1 MKNRL
6 IIYKASAGSGKTFTL
21 AANYISHLLANP
33 EAYRHLLAVTFT
45 NKATGEMK
53 ERILSQLYGIG
64 HGLPESDGYLSKA
77 QELLREAGF
86 TEDIR
91 HRPLNEQTLRE
102 NARRALTSVLHNY
115 SFFRIETIDSFML
128 SILRGLAKEMDLGRG
143 MEIELDTKKVV
154 NDAVKELVAGLNYDS
169 KELSWLMEYINS
181 TIDDE
186 RRWDVTGELKRFGN
200 NLYREAYLHHAD
212 ELEEL
217 LREHPDTIPRLRR
230 RMKEQV
236 EAAQRDTV
244 EAANGFFAL
253 TERMGL
259 TADDFNEKKNGPY
272 PFFEKLRDG
281 LSPNITPTIIG
292 FVEGS
297 KHWPAGKTPN
307 KALVESETSTF
318 RSLLKDTVTL
328 YARQLTLEKTR
339 KVVANNFYQLQLLGS
354 IGAQIRATSR
364 DENRFL
370 LADTCLML
378 MKMASDPADTS
389 FIYEKTGTT
398 IDHILIDE
406 FQDTSGLQWA
416 NFLPLLKENASRG
429 KQDLIVGDVKQAIY
443 RFRDSNADI
452 MGSQVERDMQTANPR
467 TVVLDTNRRSRKNII
482 SFNNRF
488 FRKLVDRLGTIT
500 DVCDTADIV
509 SYYADVEQQADAAKQ
524 GGSVTIVTLPDTEK
538 GMEPMCQRTAEQVV
552 RLLDAGLSQ
561 RDIAI
566 LTRKNKH
573 ITLLADWFAAHPEA
587 LAPYD
592 VRLVSG
598 EAFQLKTSEAVAL
611 LIGAIRWVSHNGD
624 DVALAKIG
632 IDYHRLVRKDGLTL
646 PQILALRDSGYRLP
660 EALTA
665 HHDELAAMPLGAL
678 AYKLYDVL
686 DIRLMEGQ
694 DAWMQ
699 GFFDILRPYAAG
711 TNSTLSEF
719 LKDWDDSLSE
729 KAIPAAQADGIVCMT
744 IHKAKGLEFHSVII
758 PFANWPFE
766 EKNASTHWIGTE
778 GTDFSEIP
786 CLPVTR
792 CTDMSD
798 SLFASQYREETKHI
812 WMDHLNLL
820 YVAFTRPTSNLIV
833 LKEAGS
839 AAGPP
844 TKAGTLIDYGMEGI
858 DDAIETEEG
867 VKCFPDDTVC
877 TEHFAQARQTN
888 RLLPDVVTQPCT
900 FHAAPLRMPFR
911 QSNRSK
917 PFINR
922 GDDSPLSE
930 FIEEGNLV
938 HEVFA
943 HIRTAADAPEAVQ
956 ALYRQGVIDAAQ
968 RDEIS
973 RIVDEALRQ
982 PEAADWF
989 SGRYELFN
997 ECTILTT
1004 ADDGT
1009 VKQQRPDRVM
1019 RDADRTIVVDFKTGE
1034 PHSAH
1039 VNQVKAYMS
1048 LLRKMGFKGIEG
1060 CLWYVKQ
1067 QKVVRV

>member
-181 TIDDE
+181 TINDE

-200 NLYREAYLHHAD
+200 NLYREAYLRHAD

-217 LREHPDTIPRLRR
+217 LREHPDIFANLKKSLNTREQRAKENSKTTAQAFFDLCERLG
-230 RMKEQV
+230 
-236 EAAQRDTV
+236 ATV
-244 EAANGFFAL
+244 
-253 TERMGL
+253 
-259 TADDFNEKKNGPY
+259 DDFDAKSKGPY
-272 PFFEKLRDG
+272 AIFQAAREG
-281 LSPNITPTIIG
+281 STPNIT
-292 FVEGS
+292 EA
-297 KHWPAGKTPN
+297 KMK
-307 KALVESETSTF
+307 
-318 RSLLKDTVTL
+318 
-328 YARQLTLEKTR
+328 YATGEKTWGNSR
-339 KVVANNFYQLQLLGS
+339 SPLRAAIDAESDTLCHMLQTLIGVQRTLNTLRLVRRNLYQLQLLGS

-416 NFLPLLKENASRG
+416 NFLPLLKENAARG

-509 SYYADVEQQADAAKQ
+509 SYYADVEQQADAAKP

-598 EAFQLKTSEAVAL
+598 EAFQLNTSEAVAQ

-646 PQILALRDSGYRLP
+646 PQILALRDSGYGLP

-678 AYKLYDVL
+678 AYRLYDVL

-699 GFFDILRPYAAG
+699 GFFDILRTYAAG
-711 TNSTLSEF
+711 TNGTLSEF

-729 KAIPAAQADGIVCMT
+729 KAIPATQADGIVCMT

-766 EKNASTHWIGTE
+766 EKNASTLWIGTE

-798 SLFASQYREETKHI
+798 SLFAPQYREETKHI

-833 LKEAGS
+833 LKETGT

-844 TKAGTLIDYGMEGI
+844 KKAGALIDYGMEGI

-867 VKCFPDDTVC
+867 VTCFPDDTIC
-877 TEHFAQARQTN
+877 TEHFEQARQTN

-917 PFINR
+917 TFINR

-943 HIRTAADAPEAVQ
+943 HISTAADATEAVQ

-968 RDEIS
+968 RDAIS

-1048 LLRKMGFKGIEG
+1048 LLRKMGFEGVEG

>member
-1 MKNRL
+1 MNSRL

-21 AANYISHLLANP
+21 AANYISYLLANP
-33 EAYRHLLAVTFT
+33 EAYRHLLAMTFT

-53 ERILSQLYGIG
+53 ERILSQLYGIS
-64 HGLPESDGYLSKA
+64 HGLPESDGYLRKA
-77 QELLREAGF
+77 EELLREAGF

-91 HRPLNEQTLRE
+91 HRPLTEQTLRE

-128 SILRGLAKEMDLGRG
+128 GILRGLARELELGRG

-154 NDAVKELVAGLNYDS
+154 SDAVKELVAGLKYDS

-181 TIDDE
+181 AIDDE
-186 RRWDVTGELKRFGN
+186 RHWDVTRELKGFGG
-200 NLYREAYLHHAD
+200 NLYKEAYLRHAD

-217 LREHPDTIPRLRR
+217 LREHPDTISRLRR

-259 TADDFNEKKNGPY
+259 TDDDFNEKRNGPY

-281 LSPNITPTIIG
+281 SSPNITPTIIG

-297 KHWPAGKTPN
+297 KRWSAVKTPN
-307 KALVESETSTF
+307 RALVESEAPAFS
-318 RSLLKDTVTL
+318 SLLKDTVTL

-354 IGAQIRATSR
+354 IGAQIRSTSR

-416 NFLPLLKENASRG
+416 NFLPLLKENAARG
-429 KQDLIVGDVKQAIY
+429 MQDLIVGDVKQAIY

-452 MGSQVERDMQTANPR
+452 MGSQVECDMQTANPR

-509 SYYADVEQQADAAKQ
+509 SFYADLEQQADAAKQ
-524 GGSVTIVTLPDTEK
+524 GGSVTVVTLPDDESGK
-538 GMEPMCQRTAEQVV
+538 EHMCQQTAEQVV

-566 LTRKNKH
+566 LTRENDD
-573 ITLLADWFAAHPEA
+573 IALLADWFAAHPEA
-587 LAPYD
+587 LATHD

-598 EAFQLKTSEAVAL
+598 EAFQFKSSEAVAL
-611 LIGAIRWVSHNGD
+611 LIGAIRWVSHND
-624 DVALAKIG
+624 DNVSLAKIG
-632 IDYHRLVRKDGLTL
+632 IDYHRLVLKDGLTL
-646 PQILALRDSGYRLP
+646 PRILALRDSGYGLP
-660 EALTA
+660 EALVA
-665 HHDELAAMPLGAL
+665 HHDELASLPLSAL
-678 AYKLYDVL
+678 AYRLYDVL
-686 DIRLMEGQ
+686 GIRLMEGQ

-699 GFFDILRPYAAG
+699 GFFDILRQYAAG
-711 TNSTLSEF
+711 TDATLSDF
-719 LKDWDDSLSE
+719 LKDWDERLY
-729 KAIPAAQADGIVCMT
+729 KKTIPSSQADGIVCMT

-766 EKNASTHWIGTE
+766 KNGSSTLWIGTE

-798 SLFASQYREETKHI
+798 SLFAPQYKEETKHI
-812 WMDHLNLL
+812 WMDNLNLL

-833 LKEAGS
+833 LKEAGA

-844 TKAGTLIDYGMEGI
+844 KKAGILIDYGMEGI
-858 DDAIETEEG
+858 DDALETEEG
-867 VKCFPDDTVC
+867 VTCFPDDTVC
-877 TEHFAQARQTN
+877 TEHFEQARQTN
-888 RLLPDVVTQPCT
+888 RLLPDVSTQPCT
-900 FHAAPLRMPFR
+900 FHAAPLRMTFR

-917 PFINR
+917 TFINR
-922 GDDSPLSE
+922 GDDSPISE
-930 FIEEGNLV
+930 FIEQGNLL

-943 HIRTAADAPEAVQ
+943 HIRSAADAPEAIQ
-956 ALYRQGVIDAAQ
+956 ALYRQGVVDAAQ

-997 ECTILTT
+997 ECTILTLV
-1004 ADDGT
+1004 DGEM
-1009 VKQQRPDRVM
+1009 KQQRPDRVM
-1019 RDADRTIVVDFKTGE
+1019 RTEGRTIVVDFKTGDPRKE
-1034 PHSAH
+1034 HH
-1039 VNQVKAYMS
+1039 RQVGAYMS
-1048 LLRKMGFKGIEG
+1048 LLRQMGFEG
-1060 CLWYVKQ
+1060 VEGYLWYVKQ
-1067 QKVVRV
+1067 QNIVRV